1 MVRGPRRPW
10 AAGSSSRTKPAG
22 DGGAAR
28 TELGPRG
35 STPVVRVR
43 GRGSGRVPMAGL
55 TCYRPGGRSQMCYL
69 LFGYRGRKGEPKSIG
84 MRDLRELLIGRTSSL
99 GGLIVAVWGNL

>member
-1 MVRGPRRPW
+1 
-10 AAGSSSRTKPAG
+10 
-22 DGGAAR
+22 
-28 TELGPRG
+28 
-35 STPVVRVR
+35 
-43 GRGSGRVPMAGL
+43 
-55 TCYRPGGRSQMCYL
+55 MCYL